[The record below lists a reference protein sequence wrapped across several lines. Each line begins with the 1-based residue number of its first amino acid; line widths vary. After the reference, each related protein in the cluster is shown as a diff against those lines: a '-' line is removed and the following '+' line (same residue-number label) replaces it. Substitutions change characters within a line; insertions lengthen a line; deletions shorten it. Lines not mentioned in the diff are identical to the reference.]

1 MAGVWPILRYFLSKD
16 FINVSRVDIPYCVQY
31 VAKLFSTVKQ
41 QSQETNY
48 PCKENTTSFLALF
61 TPGVLYN
68 GVGPQFTMQSF
79 RVIIS
84 GVDPNTSNLDPDPEF
99 WFNLAPN
106 QLINFRIKIKNN
118 LYQRNFLP
126 KCLF

>member
-1 MAGVWPILRYFLSKD
+1 M
-16 FINVSRVDIPYCVQY
+16 
-31 VAKLFSTVKQ
+31 
-41 QSQETNY
+41 
-48 PCKENTTSFLALF
+48 
-61 TPGVLYN
+61 
-68 GVGPQFTMQSF
+68 GPQFTMRSF

-118 LYQRNFLP
+118 FISKKFLT
-126 KCLF
+126 KMSLLKL